1 MNNLSSTSLGKG
13 CLETPIIKERGQR
26 EVFCGLTSIIWLHR
40 KMQDA
45 FFLVVGSRTC
55 AHLLQSAAGVMIFA
69 EPRFGT
75 AILEEKDLAGL
86 ADAHDEL
93 DREVE
98 KLLSRRPDIN
108 QLFLVGS
115 CPSEVIKLDLSR
127 AAERLTKIYAPK
139 VRVLNFTGSGIE
151 TTFTQGED
159 TCIASMVPILE
170 RDDKEQLIIVGA
182 LPDVVEDQFLKI
194 LDDIGIKNV
203 STLPC
208 KKKDQTPRI
217 GKNTKFVLSQPFL
230 NETYEELTK
239 AGAQCIHAPFPFG
252 EEGTTKWF
260 KEITKAFNIKEE
272 KMLDVTSSARIR
284 AKKSI
289 NKIAEKLKNKK
300 IFFFPDSQLE
310 IPLARFLT
318 NECGMKALE
327 IGSPYINKKILKPD
341 LQLIKEGPI
350 ISEGQDVDLQIE
362 RCFSLKPD
370 ITVCGLGLAN
380 PFESKGLTTKWAIEL
395 IFTPIHGYEQAA
407 DLAALFS
414 RPVKRREILN
424 L

>member
-1 MNNLSSTSLGKG
+1 MNNLSNNGLGKG
-13 CLETPIIKERGQR
+13 CLDTPIIKERGQR

-170 RDDKEQLIIVGA
+170 KNDKEQLIIVGA
-182 LPDVVEDQFLKI
+182 LPDVVEDQFLSI
-194 LDDIGIKNV
+194 LDSIGIQNV

-208 KKKDQTPRI
+208 KSRDQTPYI
-217 GKNTKFVLSQPFL
+217 GKNTKFILAQPFL
-230 NETYEELTK
+230 NETYEELIK
-239 AGAQCIHAPFPFG
+239 AGAKCIHAPFPFG
-252 EEGTTKWF
+252 EQGTTKWLM
-260 KEITKAFNIKEE
+260 EITKAFNIEEE
-272 KMLDVTSSARIR
+272 KMLNVTFSARKR

-289 NKIAEKLKNKK
+289 SKVSEKLKNKK

-318 NECGMKALE
+318 NECGMQALE
-327 IGSPYINKKILKPD
+327 IGSPYINKKILEPD
-341 LQLIKEGPI
+341 LLLIREGPI
-350 ISEGQDVDLQIE
+350 ISEGQDVNLQIE

-380 PFESKGLTTKWAIEL
+380 PFESEGLTTKWAIEL

-414 RPVKRREILN
+414 RPVKRREVLN